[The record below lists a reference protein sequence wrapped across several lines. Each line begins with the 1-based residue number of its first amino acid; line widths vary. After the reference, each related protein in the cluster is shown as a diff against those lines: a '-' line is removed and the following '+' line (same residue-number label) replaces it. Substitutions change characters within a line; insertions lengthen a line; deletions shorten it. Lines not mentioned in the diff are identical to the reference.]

1 MIQAHI
7 KKGQVFST
15 NKSVQN
21 TIYLTMKDASKIE
34 LPVQVVMMAGTHSK
48 SGTAADKAAKTE
60 RQYVVGYRPHRG
72 DGARRR

>member
-34 LPVQVVMMAGTHSK
+34 LPIQYW
-48 SGTAADKAAKTE
+48 
-60 RQYVVGYRPHRG
+60 RQAMNFRSLNDVDP
-72 DGARRR
+72 